1 MSDLD
6 KLKTNQAEKVRA
18 DTLTPQEEEAWDL
31 LDMEQAV
38 RLRESRTEFD
48 NTFHWFSLCR
58 ELYLLGSFEQI

>member
-48 NTFHWFSLCR
+48 NTF
-58 ELYLLGSFEQI
+58 QDKPTN